1 MYISCVCIQYF
12 FGQSLKKQLCSYR
25 LTLVLRL
32 VVVARLVW
40 DARLV
45 GVAVDGEL
53 APALARAGRGTVD
66 DVLHGEVGGGPGA
79 VPLHVDSVGEGAG
92 RTHGPAGAAVCRH
105 TDRDTGCELQSGDEG
120 IKGRLYV

>member
-1 MYISCVCIQYF
+1 MYVYNIVSDNHSI
-12 FGQSLKKQLCSYR
+12 KQLCSHR

-32 VVVARLVW
+32 VVVAGLVW

-53 APALARAGRGTVD
+53 PPALARARRGTVD
-66 DVLHGEVGGGPGA
+66 DVLHGEVGRGPGA
-79 VPLHVDSVGEGAG
+79 VPLHVDPVGEGAR

-105 TDRDTGCELQSGDEG
+105 TDTATVGASYRAGVKGVKGGCSFE
-120 IKGRLYV
+120 